1 MTSNLRSPICV
12 FLGHVNAGKTK
23 LMDKLR
29 NSSTQ
34 QNENGKITQQ
44 ISTTLFTK
52 EFINEQ
58 TKSFGKNIEI
68 PGLLI
73 LDTPGHD
80 CFDSIRLSGMSI
92 SDIAIIIVD
101 IKKGLE
107 YQTEECVKMLI
118 NKKIPFI
125 VVANKLD
132 NMYEWISI
140 DNNLIKDS
148 LAIQKPNALE
158 EFNKYINNIICQ
170 MAKLEI
176 NADLYYKIKNFKQ
189 YISIVPVSSLSGE
202 GISDLLM
209 LITLLTQKLMV
220 NKITSNHTMK
230 CMLLESIKDDKY
242 GKSFDVILIN
252 GELKIGDKLMILTS
266 SGPITTTLQN
276 IFTIEPMKELKNK
289 NTFVSQKYIYA
300 SCSAK
305 LIMKN
310 DDMLN
315 NVIVGTNIYCVN
327 NEETLHSYKDKFDD
341 ELKSYL
347 SIIDKFEI
355 QKVGVYLQANSMG
368 SLTALYHL
376 TKEQKIPICG
386 MAIGSISKKDLIK
399 ATNHNSKEINQI
411 YSVILGFNITDVA
424 TDISLMAQEQG
435 VTIITDNIIY
445 NVLKKYDKYTI
456 DTKNILKEKYELLL
470 IEPMVLQILPQFIF
484 RKKNPIIIGVKVKE
498 GVLKVNTEVAI
509 RKLGKIGKIISI
521 QQNKKEIIEAN
532 KDMEVCIKIDSE
544 MEYDKHFDS
553 ENILLSYV
561 TDEKISIMQDIG
573 HLSLEQLA
581 LAKRIAKLIK

>member
-1 MTSNLRSPICV
+1 LASIC
-12 FLGHVNAGKTK
+12 
-23 LMDKLR
+23 R
-29 NSSTQ
+29 
-34 QNENGKITQQ
+34 
-44 ISTTLFTK
+44 
-52 EFINEQ
+52 
-58 TKSFGKNIEI
+58 
-68 PGLLI
+68 
-73 LDTPGHD
+73 
-80 CFDSIRLSGMSI
+80 R
-92 SDIAIIIVD
+92 IVW
-101 IKKGLE
+101 G
-107 YQTEECVKMLI
+107 
-118 NKKIPFI
+118 
-125 VVANKLD
+125 
-132 NMYEWISI
+132 
-140 DNNLIKDS
+140 
-148 LAIQKPNALE
+148 
-158 EFNKYINNIICQ
+158 
-170 MAKLEI
+170 
-176 NADLYYKIKNFKQ
+176 
-189 YISIVPVSSLSGE
+189 
-202 GISDLLM
+202 
-209 LITLLTQKLMV
+209 
-220 NKITSNHTMK
+220 
-230 CMLLESIKDDKY
+230 
-242 GKSFDVILIN
+242 
-252 GELKIGDKLMILTS
+252 
-266 SGPITTTLQN
+266 
-276 IFTIEPMKELKNK
+276 
-289 NTFVSQKYIYA
+289 
-300 SCSAK
+300 
-305 LIMKN
+305 
-310 DDMLN
+310 
-315 NVIVGTNIYCVN
+315 
-327 NEETLHSYKDKFDD
+327 
-341 ELKSYL
+341 
-347 SIIDKFEI
+347 
-355 QKVGVYLQANSMG
+355 
-368 SLTALYHL
+368 HL